1 MNYAITT
8 QTYTSP
14 QEFTIGDYT
23 VTVDAN
29 KIVTDVDAIASTLS
43 EGDSVYIVN
52 MANSISNILTNL
64 SNLNIYIYIDNS
76 ESEIKITDSQY
87 QFNFKRLYIHEGIS
101 TFEIYNY
108 NIEEFISPT
117 LTSLKFNNNWKS
129 LTILGSDLPKLQ
141 NLQTHT
147 PEKIEITDSQDL
159 KRVFVSKIR
168 HLDLHGCPNVEF
180 AGDFSTSEYI
190 NLNGCSS
197 ININKTTIQNS
208 MTFVDLTDVNQI
220 NMLSAYSIDFTNEA
234 FSDVLL
240 AKNINS
246 IILKDCVATNLD
258 LKSLNCM
265 DIVIINGTYDNIS
278 VLDKLD
284 RLSISDISNKL
295 SINSAK
301 SINLH
306 SCDVSC
312 ELISA
317 DNYNSTVISYYNK
330 GVIGDV
336 ILSNSDDIT
345 LLIYECKSITLTNCT
360 NIRMKE
366 SQSNSSFT
374 RALNSISFTDCTFN
388 SFSVD
393 YSTKSIKLLNCSWI
407 ESDDNKRV
415 FEIKNCDKTIN
426 EFSFFPLSKCDTVTL
441 FNCPNFIFDDSN
453 PETVYFINSN
463 TTKLPNSTNLH
474 IINCDLTYYNGQC
487 GSLFISNCNNLQY
500 LDLNNVSYGYI
511 YCNKNLKYFTVDGK
525 SYGTDNSVD
534 DYVSK
539 NLSKFLF
546 RLNGFENVDYI
557 SNPNFVNGELRYDPS
572 YIIPIN
578 QPSDFIMEKVLKNG
592 IISINGDLVNQ
603 DELLNIAGIYGL
615 YIITNNKSVIP
626 NVPITNSMT
635 SSLIESDI
643 NNIIDMISLIK
654 LEIPIRIISN
664 NETIRILEKRLVN
677 NPDRSNIILMS
688 TSNNNKLL
696 SNLFYI
702 NLITN

>member
-1 MNYAITT
+1 M
-8 QTYTSP
+8 
-14 QEFTIGDYT
+14 
-23 VTVDAN
+23 
-29 KIVTDVDAIASTLS
+29 
-43 EGDSVYIVN
+43 
-52 MANSISNILTNL
+52 
-64 SNLNIYIYIDNS
+64 
-76 ESEIKITDSQY
+76 
-87 QFNFKRLYIHEGIS
+87 
-101 TFEIYNY
+101 
-108 NIEEFISPT
+108 
-117 LTSLKFNNNWKS
+117 KFNDS
-129 LTILGSDLPKLQ
+129 LNPPTILGSDLPKLQ
-141 NLQTHT
+141 TLQAAK
-147 PEKIEITDSQDL
+147 PVEKIEIIDSQDL
-159 KRVFVSKIR
+159 ENVSIYNIK
-168 HLDLHGCPNVEF
+168 HLDLHGCQNVKF
-180 AGDFSTSEYI
+180 SGDFTIAQYI

-197 ININKTTIQNS
+197 ININKITIEDPL
-208 MTFVDLTDVNQI
+208 TFADLTDVNQI
-220 NMLSAYSIDFTNEA
+220 DMLSAYSIDFTNEA
-234 FSDVLL
+234 FSGVLL

-246 IILKDCVATNLD
+246 IKLNNCIATNLD

-265 DIVIINGTYDNIS
+265 NIEIDNGTYDNIS

-284 RLSISDISNKL
+284 RLFISGISNKL

-317 DNYNSTVISYYNK
+317 DNYSSTVISYYNK

-360 NIRMKE
+360 NIHMKE
-366 SQSNSSFT
+366 SQTNSSFI

-407 ESDDNKRV
+407 ESDENKRL

-426 EFSFFPLSKCDTVTL
+426 DFSFFPLSKCDTVTL

-453 PETVYFINSN
+453 PETVSFINSN
-463 TTKLPNSTNLH
+463 TTKIPNSKELH
-474 IINCDLTYYNGQC
+474 IINCDLTSYNGQC
-487 GSLFISNCNNLQY
+487 ETLFISNCNNLQS
-500 LDLNNVSYGYI
+500 LDLTNVSNGYI
-511 YCNKNLKYFTVDGK
+511 YCNRNLKYFTVDGK

-534 DYVSK
+534 DYMLK
-539 NLSKFLF
+539 NPYKFLF

-557 SNPNFVNGELRYDPS
+557 SNPNFVNGKLRYDES
-572 YIIPIN
+572 YIIPIY
-578 QPSDFIMEKVLKNG
+578 QLSDLNMEVIFKNG
-592 IISINGDLVNQ
+592 IISLNGDLLIN
-603 DELLNIAGIYGL
+603 DEFLNTLSIYGV

-626 NVPITNSMT
+626 HVHIANSMT

-643 NNIIDMISLIK
+643 NNIIDMVSLIK
-654 LEIPIRIISN
+654 PVTPMRIISN
-664 NETIRILEKRLVN
+664 NETIQILEKRLIN
-677 NPDRSNIILMS
+677 NPDRSNVILMS
-688 TSNNNKLL
+688 TSNNNNLL

>member
-1 MNYAITT
+1 MK
-8 QTYTSP
+8 
-14 QEFTIGDYT
+14 F
-23 VTVDAN
+23 
-29 KIVTDVDAIASTLS
+29 
-43 EGDSVYIVN
+43 
-52 MANSISNILTNL
+52 
-64 SNLNIYIYIDNS
+64 
-76 ESEIKITDSQY
+76 TDSL
-87 QFNFKRLYIHEGIS
+87 N
-101 TFEIYNY
+101 
-108 NIEEFISPT
+108 PP
-117 LTSLKFNNNWKS
+117 
-129 LTILGSDLPKLQ
+129 TILGSNLPKLQ
-141 NLQTHT
+141 NLQAAT
-147 PEKIEITDSQDL
+147 PIEKIEIIDSQDL
-159 KRVFVSKIR
+159 ENVSIDNIN
-168 HLDLHGCPNVEF
+168 HLDLHGCQNVK
-180 AGDFSTSEYI
+180 FSGGIAFVQYV

-197 ININKTTIQNS
+197 ININEIEIGSS
-208 MTFVDLTDVNQI
+208 MTFADLTDVNQI

-234 FSDVLL
+234 FSGVLL
-240 AKNINS
+240 AKSINS
-246 IILKDCVATNLD
+246 IILNKCVATNLD

-265 DIVIINGTYDNIS
+265 DIAIINGTYDNIS

-284 RLSISDISNKL
+284 RLSISGISNKL

-301 SINLH
+301 SIDLH

-317 DNYNSTVISYYNK
+317 DNYNSTVISYYNT

-366 SQSNSSFT
+366 SQTNSSFT

-426 EFSFFPLSKCDTVTL
+426 EFSFFPLSKCNTVIL
-441 FNCPNFIFDDSN
+441 FNCPNFIFDDSA
-453 PETVYFINSN
+453 PESVYFINSN

-500 LDLNNVSYGYI
+500 LDLNNISYGYI

-702 NLITN
+702 NLTTK